1 MIWCF
6 SKGNSDK
13 KGQLLH
19 TFLNP
24 QASKQPE
31 APPSLLAR
39 RKECNIVHP
48 QTDINEIKHNIN

>member
-1 MIWCF
+1 MDKSEWYDVLVKAIQT
-6 SKGNSDK
+6 K

-19 TFLNP
+19 IFLNP

-48 QTDINEIKHNIN
+48 QTDIN